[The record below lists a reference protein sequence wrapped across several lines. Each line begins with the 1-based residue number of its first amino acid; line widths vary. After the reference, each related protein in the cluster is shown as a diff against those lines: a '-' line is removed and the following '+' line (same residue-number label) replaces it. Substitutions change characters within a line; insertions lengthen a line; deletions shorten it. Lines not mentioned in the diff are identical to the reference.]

1 MLYNPDPNK
10 QAIEICFFYERDN
23 KSYPSSVFNDIK
35 LQLANSQKY
44 LGLILDSKLD
54 FNEHI
59 ENKINKSNKIIGIM
73 KIFSLILSRKSL
85 LTIHKSV
92 CTLLSCHV

>member
-1 MLYNPDPNK
+1 MLYNPNPDK
-10 QAIEICFFYERDN
+10 QAIEICFFHDN
-23 KSYPSSVFNDIK
+23 KSYPSSVFNDTK

-44 LGLILDSKLD
+44 LELILDSKLD

-73 KIFSLILSRKSL
+73 KICSLILSRKSL